1 MPAVDYSYIKTKP
14 MMAIAPRD
22 QSQKK
27 SKKRRKSSAKSMSLD
42 SSRSKGSFRLK
53 RRKQSEQ
60 PFTRVDDNS
69 KYLKNVVA
77 LHNPG
82 SVRTD
87 SNYSMV

>member
-1 MPAVDYSYIKTKP
+1 
-14 MMAIAPRD
+14 
-22 QSQKK
+22 
-27 SKKRRKSSAKSMSLD
+27 MSLD

-77 LHNPG
+77 LHNTG